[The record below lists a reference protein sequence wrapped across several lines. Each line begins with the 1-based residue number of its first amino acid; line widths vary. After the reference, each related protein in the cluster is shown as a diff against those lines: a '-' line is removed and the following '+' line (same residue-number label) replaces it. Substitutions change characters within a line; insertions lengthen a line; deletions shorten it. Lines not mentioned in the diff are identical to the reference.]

1 LTDGLVFAALGGI
14 GQIGMN
20 VYLYGLAGR
29 WMIVDLGLTFTDDRH
44 PGAELILPD
53 IGFLESQRDKL
64 EGIVVTHA
72 HEDHIGAIPYLWSR
86 LNCPIFCAAFPAAVL
101 RRKLTENGIAP
112 ASAIHE
118 VKPGNRFDV
127 GPFACRFAHVTHS
140 IPDASALTID
150 TEHGRILHT
159 GDWKLDPAPM
169 IGDSTDT
176 DLLESFGEN
185 GILALVADSTN
196 VMSPGT
202 SGSEAEVRDSLRAL
216 IKEQPNRVVLTTFAS
231 NVARLETA
239 ILAGHDAGRHV
250 AVVGRSMHRMIDA
263 ARECGYLKDIPPLI
277 DERDAKSMSRDK
289 VMYLVTGSQG
299 EPRAALMRIA
309 YGHHPKIGLEPGD
322 TAIFSS
328 KIIPGNERTLY
339 NLHNHLVQQG
349 IEVITEEDHFV
360 HVSGHPCRDEVE
372 QMYRWMR
379 PQIAI
384 PVHGEAR
391 HLCAHA
397 RLAERL
403 GTKNTFV
410 LRNGDLV
417 RLAPGEPAVVAE
429 IPTGRMVLETTE
441 LVDATDDLYR
451 TRRRLMHHGTINV
464 TIVLDPDG
472 SLLAPP
478 RITAIGAMDQD
489 SFATV
494 FDHAVSAI
502 EDAIDDLSDKDVLDD
517 DRCEQ
522 AIRTAL
528 KSSIALPRHKRPIT
542 EVQVIRLENS
552 SMRGM
557 AGAA

>member
-1 LTDGLVFAALGGI
+1 MTEGLVFTALGGI

-20 VYLYGLAGR
+20 VYLYGLHGR
-29 WMIVDLGLTFTDDRH
+29 WMIVDFGLTFTDDRH
-44 PGAELILPD
+44 PGADLILPD
-53 IGFLESQRDKL
+53 IGFLEDERENLD
-64 EGIVVTHA
+64 GIVVTHA

-86 LNCPIFCAAFPAAVL
+86 LNCPVYCSAFPAAVL
-101 RRKLTENGIAP
+101 RRKLRENGIEQ
-112 ASAIHE
+112 ASAIRE
-118 VKPGNRFDV
+118 IKPGTPFEV

-140 IPDASALTID
+140 IPDANALTID
-150 TEHGRILHT
+150 TEYGRVLHT

-169 IGDSTDT
+169 IGESTDT

-202 SGSEAEVRDSLRAL
+202 SGSEAEVRDSLQAL
-216 IKEQPNRVVLTTFAS
+216 IKDQPGRVILTTFAS

-239 ILAGHDAGRHV
+239 ILAGHEAGRHV

-263 ARECGYLKDIPPLI
+263 AKECGYLKNIPLLI
-277 DERDAKSMSRDK
+277 DERDAKALPRNK

-309 YGHHPKIGLEPGD
+309 FGHHPRIGLEPGD

-379 PQIAI
+379 PKIAI

-391 HLCAHA
+391 HLYAHA

-403 GTKNTFV
+403 GTQQTFV
-410 LRNGDLV
+410 IRNGDMIQ
-417 RLAPGEPAVVAE
+417 LAPGDPSVVDE

-441 LVDATDDLYR
+441 LVDAGDDLYR

-464 TIVLDPDG
+464 IVVLDPDG
-472 SLLAPP
+472 SLMAPP

-489 SFATV
+489 SFETV
-494 FDHAVSAI
+494 FDAAVTAI
-502 EDAIDDLSDKDVLDD
+502 EDAIDDLSDKDILDD
-517 DRCEQ
+517 DRCDQ

-528 KSSIALPRHKRPIT
+528 KATLALPRQKRPIT
-542 EVQVIRLENS
+542 EVQVIRLEKS
-552 SMRGM
+552 SMRGL